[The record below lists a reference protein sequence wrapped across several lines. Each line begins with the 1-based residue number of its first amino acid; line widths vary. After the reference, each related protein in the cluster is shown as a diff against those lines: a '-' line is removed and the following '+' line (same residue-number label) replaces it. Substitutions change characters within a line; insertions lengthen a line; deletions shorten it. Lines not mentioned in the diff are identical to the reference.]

1 MLSKFGLNILK
12 LNNYEIK
19 KVLKVVLL
27 VFAFLIGFFSLW
39 YTNTLVEK
47 LEIQEREKI
56 ALWADATRLAVS
68 SDFDENV
75 EFYRSI
81 IAANTTIPVILT
93 DDKGNINGMVNIDSS
108 GKNLSFLQDKIAM
121 MKEQNEP
128 IVIELY
134 EGYRNFIYYENSKLL
149 NQLRIYPYFQLGV
162 IALFLAISYFAF
174 SYSRTSEQ
182 NKVWAGM
189 SKETA
194 HQLGTPISSLMGW
207 LDYLREREGD
217 VKVPDKALVE
227 MQHDMDRLGLI
238 TERFSKIG
246 SEPSLTVYNLYEVL
260 EESVSYINSRTSQKV
275 VISIKNI
282 DVFQTIDVAVNKP
295 LFAWVVENL
304 CKNAVDAMNGEGAIW
319 FEVSGTGDE
328 VIQFDV
334 VDNGKGISANRHT
347 TIFKPGYTTKKRGWG
362 LGLSLVKRI
371 VENYHRGRIYVQS
384 SEVGKGTR
392 FRIELRKA

>member
-1 MLSKFGLNILK
+1 
-12 LNNYEIK
+12 
-19 KVLKVVLL
+19 VLL
-27 VFAFLIGFFSLW
+27 FFAFLIGFFSLW
-39 YTNTLVEK
+39 YTNTLVNK
-47 LEIQEREKI
+47 LANQERDKI
-56 ALWADATRLAVS
+56 ATWASAIQIANLPEEDG
-68 SDFDENV
+68 NV
-75 EFYRSI
+75 NFYYEI
-81 IAANTTIPVILT
+81 IQANTTIPVILADST
-93 DDKGNINGMVNIDSS
+93 GSVTQHRNIDEANISDPVWVA
-108 GKNLSFLQDKIAM
+108 KKIAYM
-121 MKEQNEP
+121 EKQNEP
-128 IVIELY
+128 FKIDYMGGKLIV
-134 EGYRNFIYYENSKLL
+134 YYENSTLL

-162 IALFLAISYFAF
+162 IAFFLAMSYFAF

-207 LDYLREREGD
+207 LDYLREGD
-217 VKVPDKALVE
+217 VKIPEKVLGE

-246 SEPSLTVYNLYEVL
+246 SEPSLTTYNLYEVL

-275 VISIKNI
+275 EISIKDMEI
-282 DVFQTIDVAVNKP
+282 FQTISVAVNKP

-304 CKNAVDAMNGEGAIW
+304 CKNAVDAMEGEGAIW
-319 FEVSGTGDE
+319 FEISGNGDE
-328 VIQFDV
+328 NIQFDV
-334 VDNGKGISANRHT
+334 VDTGKGIPANRHK

-371 VENYHRGRIYVQS
+371 IENYHNGKIYVKS
-384 SEVGKGTR
+384 SEPGKGAR

>member
-1 MLSKFGLNILK
+1 MLLF
-12 LNNYEIK
+12 
-19 KVLKVVLL
+19 
-27 VFAFLIGFFSLW
+27 FAFLIGFFSLW
-39 YTNTLVEK
+39 YTNTLVNK
-47 LEIQEREKI
+47 LANQERDKI
-56 ALWADATRLAVS
+56 ATWASAIQIANLPEEDG
-68 SDFDENV
+68 NV
-75 EFYRSI
+75 NFYYEI
-81 IAANTTIPVILT
+81 IQANTTIPVILADST
-93 DDKGNINGMVNIDSS
+93 GSVTQHRNIDEANISDPVWVA
-108 GKNLSFLQDKIAM
+108 KKIAYM
-121 MKEQNEP
+121 EKQNEP
-128 IVIELY
+128 FKIDYMGGKLIV
-134 EGYRNFIYYENSKLL
+134 YYENSTLL

-162 IALFLAISYFAF
+162 IAFFLAMSYFAF

-207 LDYLREREGD
+207 LDYLREGD
-217 VKVPDKALVE
+217 VKIPEKVLRE

-246 SEPSLTVYNLYEVL
+246 SEPSLTNYNLYEVL

-275 VISIKNI
+275 EISIRDMEI
-282 DVFQTIDVAVNKP
+282 FQTISVAVNKP

-304 CKNAVDAMNGEGAIW
+304 CKNAVDAMEGEGAIW
-319 FEVSGTGDE
+319 FEISGNGDE
-328 VIQFDV
+328 NIQFDV
-334 VDNGKGISANRHT
+334 VDTGKGIPANRHK

-371 VENYHRGRIYVQS
+371 IENYHNGKIYVKS
-384 SEVGKGTR
+384 SEPGKGAR

>member
-1 MLSKFGLNILK
+1 MLLF
-12 LNNYEIK
+12 
-19 KVLKVVLL
+19 
-27 VFAFLIGFFSLW
+27 FAFLIGFFSLW
-39 YTNTLVEK
+39 YTNTLVNK
-47 LEIQEREKI
+47 LANQERDKI
-56 ALWADATRLAVS
+56 ATWASAIQIANLPEEDG
-68 SDFDENV
+68 NV
-75 EFYRSI
+75 NFYYEI
-81 IAANTTIPVILT
+81 IQANTTIPVILADST
-93 DDKGNINGMVNIDSS
+93 GSVTQHRNIDEANISDPVWVA
-108 GKNLSFLQDKIAM
+108 KKIAYM
-121 MKEQNEP
+121 EKQNEP
-128 IVIELY
+128 FKIDYMGGKLIV
-134 EGYRNFIYYENSKLL
+134 YYENSTLL

-162 IALFLAISYFAF
+162 IAFFLAMSYFAF

-207 LDYLREREGD
+207 LDYLREGD
-217 VKVPDKALVE
+217 VKIPEKVLGE

-246 SEPSLTVYNLYEVL
+246 SEPSLTTYNLYEVL

-275 VISIKNI
+275 EISIKDMEI
-282 DVFQTIDVAVNKP
+282 FQTISVAVNKP

-304 CKNAVDAMNGEGAIW
+304 CKNAVDAMEGEGAIW
-319 FEVSGTGDE
+319 FEISGNGDE
-328 VIQFDV
+328 NIQFDV
-334 VDNGKGISANRHT
+334 VDTGKGIPANRHK

-371 VENYHRGRIYVQS
+371 IENYHNGKIYVKS
-384 SEVGKGTR
+384 SEPGKGAR

>member
-1 MLSKFGLNILK
+1 LS

-19 KVLKVVLL
+19 KILKGVLL
-27 VFAFLIGFFSLW
+27 FFAFLIGFFSLW
-39 YTNTLVEK
+39 YTNTLVNK
-47 LEIQEREKI
+47 LANQERDKI
-56 ALWADATRLAVS
+56 ATWASAIQIANLPEEDG
-68 SDFDENV
+68 NV
-75 EFYRSI
+75 NFYYEI
-81 IAANTTIPVILT
+81 IQANTTIPVILADST
-93 DDKGNINGMVNIDSS
+93 GSVTQHRNIDEANISDPVWVA
-108 GKNLSFLQDKIAM
+108 KKIAYM
-121 MKEQNEP
+121 EKQNEP
-128 IVIELY
+128 FKIDYMGGKLIV
-134 EGYRNFIYYENSKLL
+134 YYENSTLL

-162 IALFLAISYFAF
+162 IAFFLAMSYFAF

-207 LDYLREREGD
+207 LDYLREGD
-217 VKVPDKALVE
+217 VKIPEKVLGE

-246 SEPSLTVYNLYEVL
+246 SEPSLTTYNLYEVL

-275 VISIKNI
+275 EISIKDMEI
-282 DVFQTIDVAVNKP
+282 FQTISVAVNKP

-304 CKNAVDAMNGEGAIW
+304 CKNAVDAMEGEGAIW
-319 FEVSGTGDE
+319 FEISGNGDE
-328 VIQFDV
+328 NIQFDV
-334 VDNGKGISANRHT
+334 VDTGKGIPANRHK

-371 VENYHRGRIYVQS
+371 IENYHNGKIYVKS
-384 SEVGKGTR
+384 SEPGKGAR

>member
-1 MLSKFGLNILK
+1 MLLF
-12 LNNYEIK
+12 
-19 KVLKVVLL
+19 
-27 VFAFLIGFFSLW
+27 FAFLIGFFSLW
-39 YTNTLVEK
+39 YTNTLVKK
-47 LEIQEREKI
+47 LENQERDKI
-56 ALWADATRLAVS
+56 ATWASAIQIANLPEEDG
-68 SDFDENV
+68 NV
-75 EFYRSI
+75 NFYYEI
-81 IAANTTIPVILT
+81 IQANTTIPVILADST
-93 DDKGNINGMVNIDSS
+93 GSVTQHRNIDEANISDPVWVA
-108 GKNLSFLQDKIAM
+108 KKIAYM
-121 MKEQNEP
+121 EKQNEP
-128 IVIELY
+128 FKIDYMGGKLMV
-134 EGYRNFIYYENSKLL
+134 YYENSTLL

-162 IALFLAISYFAF
+162 IAFFLAMSYFAF

-207 LDYLREREGD
+207 LDYLREGD
-217 VKVPDKALVE
+217 VKIPEKVLGE

-246 SEPSLTVYNLYEVL
+246 SEPSLTTYNLYEVL

-275 VISIKNI
+275 EISIKDMEI
-282 DVFQTIDVAVNKP
+282 FQTISVAVNKP

-304 CKNAVDAMNGEGAIW
+304 CKNAVDAMEGEGAIS
-319 FEVSGTGDE
+319 FEISGNGDKN
-328 VIQFDV
+328 IQFDV
-334 VDNGKGISANRHT
+334 VDTGKGIPANRHK

-371 VENYHRGRIYVQS
+371 IENYHNGKIYVKS
-384 SEVGKGTR
+384 SEPGKGAR

>member
-1 MLSKFGLNILK
+1 MLLF
-12 LNNYEIK
+12 
-19 KVLKVVLL
+19 
-27 VFAFLIGFFSLW
+27 FAFLIGFFSLW
-39 YTNTLVEK
+39 YTNTLVKK
-47 LEIQEREKI
+47 LENQERDKI
-56 ALWADATRLAVS
+56 ATWASAIQIANLPEEDG
-68 SDFDENV
+68 NV
-75 EFYRSI
+75 NFYYEI
-81 IAANTTIPVILT
+81 IQANTTIPVILADST
-93 DDKGNINGMVNIDSS
+93 GSVTQHRNIDEANISDPVWVA
-108 GKNLSFLQDKIAM
+108 KKIAYM
-121 MKEQNEP
+121 EKQNEP
-128 IVIELY
+128 FKIDYMGGKLMV
-134 EGYRNFIYYENSKLL
+134 YYENSTLL

-162 IALFLAISYFAF
+162 IAFFLAMSYFAF

-207 LDYLREREGD
+207 LDYLREGD
-217 VKVPDKALVE
+217 VKIPEKVLGE

-246 SEPSLTVYNLYEVL
+246 SEPSLTTYNLYEVL

-275 VISIKNI
+275 EISIKDMEI
-282 DVFQTIDVAVNKP
+282 FQTISVAVNKP

-304 CKNAVDAMNGEGAIW
+304 CKNAVDAMEGEGAIW
-319 FEVSGTGDE
+319 FEISGNGDE
-328 VIQFDV
+328 KIQFDV
-334 VDNGKGISANRHT
+334 VDTGKGIPANRHK

-371 VENYHRGRIYVQS
+371 IENYHNGKIYVKS
-384 SEVGKGTR
+384 SEPGKGAR

>member
-1 MLSKFGLNILK
+1 MLLF
-12 LNNYEIK
+12 
-19 KVLKVVLL
+19 
-27 VFAFLIGFFSLW
+27 FAFLIGFFSLW
-39 YTNTLVEK
+39 YTNTLVKK
-47 LEIQEREKI
+47 LENQERDKI
-56 ALWADATRLAVS
+56 ATWASAIQIANLPEEDG
-68 SDFDENV
+68 NV
-75 EFYRSI
+75 NFYYEI
-81 IAANTTIPVILT
+81 IQANTTIPVILADST
-93 DDKGNINGMVNIDSS
+93 GSVTQHRNIDEANISDPVWVA
-108 GKNLSFLQDKIAM
+108 KKIADM
-121 MKEQNEP
+121 EKQNEP
-128 IVIELY
+128 FKIDYMGGKLMV
-134 EGYRNFIYYENSKLL
+134 YYENSTLL

-162 IALFLAISYFAF
+162 IAFFLAMSYFAF

-207 LDYLREREGD
+207 LDYLREGD
-217 VKVPDKALVE
+217 VKIPEKVLGE

-246 SEPSLTVYNLYEVL
+246 SEPSLTTYNLYEVL

-275 VISIKNI
+275 EISIKDMEI
-282 DVFQTIDVAVNKP
+282 FQTISVAVNKP

-304 CKNAVDAMNGEGAIW
+304 CKNAVDAMEGEGAIW
-319 FEVSGTGDE
+319 FEISGNGDE
-328 VIQFDV
+328 NIQFDV
-334 VDNGKGISANRHT
+334 VDNGKGIPANRHK

-371 VENYHRGRIYVQS
+371 IENYHNGKIYVKS
-384 SEVGKGTR
+384 SEPGKGAR

>member
-1 MLSKFGLNILK
+1 VLSKFGLNILK

-93 DDKGNINGMVNIDSS
+93 DDQGNINGMVNIDSS

-275 VISIKNI
+275 AISIKNI

>member
-1 MLSKFGLNILK
+1 MLLF
-12 LNNYEIK
+12 
-19 KVLKVVLL
+19 
-27 VFAFLIGFFSLW
+27 FAFLIGFFSLW
-39 YTNTLVEK
+39 YTNTLVKK
-47 LEIQEREKI
+47 LENQERDKI
-56 ALWADATRLAVS
+56 ATWASAIQIANLPEEDG
-68 SDFDENV
+68 NV
-75 EFYRSI
+75 NFYYEI
-81 IAANTTIPVILT
+81 IQANTTIPVILADST
-93 DDKGNINGMVNIDSS
+93 GSVTQHRNIDEANISDPVWVA
-108 GKNLSFLQDKIAM
+108 KKIAYM
-121 MKEQNEP
+121 EKQNEP
-128 IVIELY
+128 FKIDYMGGKLMV
-134 EGYRNFIYYENSKLL
+134 YYENSTLL

-162 IALFLAISYFAF
+162 IAFFLAMSYFAF

-207 LDYLREREGD
+207 LDYLREGD
-217 VKVPDKALVE
+217 VKIPEKVLGE

-246 SEPSLTVYNLYEVL
+246 SEPSLTTYNLYEVL

-275 VISIKNI
+275 EISIKDMEI
-282 DVFQTIDVAVNKP
+282 FQTISVAVNKP

-304 CKNAVDAMNGEGAIW
+304 CKNAVDAMEGEGAIW
-319 FEVSGTGDE
+319 FEISGNADE
-328 VIQFDV
+328 KIQFDV
-334 VDNGKGISANRHT
+334 VDTGKGIPANRHK

-371 VENYHRGRIYVQS
+371 IENYHNGKIYVKS
-384 SEVGKGTR
+384 SEPGKGAR

>member
-1 MLSKFGLNILK
+1 VLSKFGLNILK

-275 VISIKNI
+275 EISIKNI

>member
-1 MLSKFGLNILK
+1 MLLF
-12 LNNYEIK
+12 
-19 KVLKVVLL
+19 
-27 VFAFLIGFFSLW
+27 FAFLIGFFSLW
-39 YTNTLVEK
+39 YTNTLVKK
-47 LEIQEREKI
+47 LENQERDKI
-56 ALWADATRLAVS
+56 ATWASAIQIANLPEEDG
-68 SDFDENV
+68 NV
-75 EFYRSI
+75 NFYYEI
-81 IAANTTIPVILT
+81 IQANTTIPVILADST
-93 DDKGNINGMVNIDSS
+93 GSVTQHRNIDEANISDPVWVA
-108 GKNLSFLQDKIAM
+108 KKIAYM
-121 MKEQNEP
+121 EKQNEP
-128 IVIELY
+128 FKIDYMGGKLMV
-134 EGYRNFIYYENSKLL
+134 YYENSTLL

-162 IALFLAISYFAF
+162 IAFFLAMSYFAF

-207 LDYLREREGD
+207 LDYLREGD
-217 VKVPDKALVE
+217 VKIPEKVLGE

-246 SEPSLTVYNLYEVL
+246 SEPSLTTYNLYEVL

-275 VISIKNI
+275 EISIKDMEI
-282 DVFQTIDVAVNKP
+282 FQTISVAVNKP

-304 CKNAVDAMNGEGAIW
+304 CKNAVDAMEGEGAIW
-319 FEVSGTGDE
+319 FEISGNGDE
-328 VIQFDV
+328 NIQFDV
-334 VDNGKGISANRHT
+334 VDTGKGIPANRHK

-371 VENYHRGRIYVQS
+371 IENYHNGKIYVKS
-384 SEVGKGTR
+384 SEPGKGAR